1 MRDPGRGPSP
11 LLRAALGGVCMV
23 LSWTAFF
30 AAFAMT
36 SIATATIVYHVQPF
50 FVVLL
55 GMVLLG
61 ERVTLDQIV
70 WMIAAFVG

>member
-1 MRDPGRGPSP
+1 
-11 LLRAALGGVCMV
+11 
-23 LSWTAFF
+23 
-30 AAFAMT
+30 
-36 SIATATIVYHVQPF
+36 IATATIVYHVQPF

-70 WMIAAFVG
+70 WMIAAFVGVVLASGLVVPAKAIGASWAPGIAMA